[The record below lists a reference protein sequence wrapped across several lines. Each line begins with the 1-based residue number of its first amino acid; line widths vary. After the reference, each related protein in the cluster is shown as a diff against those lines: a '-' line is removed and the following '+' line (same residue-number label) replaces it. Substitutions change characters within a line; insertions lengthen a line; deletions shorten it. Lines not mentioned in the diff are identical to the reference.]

1 MKNQQPVCDFFKN
14 DKMIWPDLL
23 AASNMPQNYPCP
35 FPKGNYT
42 IKNFM
47 LDDKKFGM
55 LPPGKFL
62 AKASFIEE
70 GKFLT
75 SVEIDAT
82 VKL

>member
-1 MKNQQPVCDFFKN
+1 MV
-14 DKMIWPDLL
+14 WPDLL

-42 IKNFM
+42 IKNYVVDEKNF
-47 LDDKKFGM
+47 KM

-62 AKASFIEE
+62 AKATFIEDE
-70 GKFLT
+70 KVVT
-75 SVEIDAT
+75 YVEIDAI